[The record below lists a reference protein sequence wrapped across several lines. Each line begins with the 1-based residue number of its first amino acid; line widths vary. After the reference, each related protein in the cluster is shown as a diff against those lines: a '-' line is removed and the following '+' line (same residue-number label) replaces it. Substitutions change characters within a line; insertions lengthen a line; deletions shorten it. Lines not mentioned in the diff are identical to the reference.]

1 MGQQYNVMGL
11 WLQAPLVL
19 LCIVIL
25 VSSVPT
31 SIQKHELEE
40 NDSFDSQLI
49 EDNRSHFR
57 GRQSGNWLESDKNDS
72 LPGERRS
79 RRRRRKHNRNCE
91 QPGQCP
97 EGGANWR
104 RPHRRGKK
112 HRTRCSGDGDC
123 PEGQMCKERRHRG
136 GRKHQTR
143 GAPPPSGSLSPSSH
157 SGLKVGKKFCRERKS
172 GVHRRSGI
180 L

>member
-1 MGQQYNVMGL
+1 MIRKLDLRFLNAVFSVNKTTFRLLLRHTLYGIKINL
-11 WLQAPLVL
+11 FWLFLTFNL
-19 LCIVIL
+19 LSFNL
-25 VSSVPT
+25 F
-31 SIQKHELEE
+31 
-40 NDSFDSQLI
+40 SFDSQLI

-57 GRQSGNWLESDKNDS
+57 GRQSGNRLESDKNDS

-112 HRTRCSGDGDC
+112 HLTVLYYR
-123 PEGQMCKERRHRG
+123 
-136 GRKHQTR
+136 
-143 GAPPPSGSLSPSSH
+143 
-157 SGLKVGKKFCRERKS
+157 
-172 GVHRRSGI
+172 
-180 L
+180 